1 MFTDSTPQ
9 RIDYLLAF
17 RGVAILGVV
26 LGHAFGIGMHSVG
39 VFISNSNT
47 FSFMYGH
54 QHLDGVR
61 DALYVLTPLIGL
73 NFVILFFVQSGYL
86 MGKVFHDR
94 RYVFDVAGIRHFYA
108 NRFLRIAPLLYFNL
122 LVCLMFFPG
131 VAFDLKKILGDFLF
145 VTNFTG
151 RSINLVTWSISHE
164 MQYYLAAPFV
174 FWLFGRKDSTLGF
187 AACLGLALAILLF
200 WPGDTKIGYS
210 YAFLAGYCVNIA
222 LRKWAIRVSELI
234 KLLTLVAGSIAIN
247 CAYNYLY
254 LWDRFSEA
262 TLVIMLVGAVVIF
275 ILECPGEFELS
286 RRSKWYAGA
295 IGFWVLAGELTFSIY
310 LWHYPMIVARF
321 GFFDAAAER
330 LAAAVGWHD
339 PAAVIALYHLVELSV
354 VLPITFLVSYATF
367 HLIERRFRPRLYAP
381 AGASS

>member
-26 LGHAFGIGMHSVG
+26 LGHAFGIGAHSVG
-39 VFISNSNT
+39 VFISSSNT
-47 FSFMYGH
+47 ISFMHGH
-54 QHLDGVR
+54 QHLDDVR
-61 DALYVLTPLIGL
+61 DALYVLMPLLGV

-94 RYVFDVAGIRHFYA
+94 RYGFGIAGIRHFYV

-122 LVCLMFFPG
+122 LICLMFFPG
-131 VAFDLKKILGDFLF
+131 VVFNLKMIAGDFLF
-145 VTNFTG
+145 LTNFTG
-151 RSINLVTWSISHE
+151 RSINLVTWSLSHE
-164 MQYYLAAPFV
+164 MQYYVAAPFV
-174 FWLFGRKDSTLGF
+174 FWLFGRKDTTLGF
-187 AACLGLALAILLF
+187 FACITVALAILLF
-200 WPGDTKIGYS
+200 WPSDTKIGYS
-210 YAFLAGYCVNIA
+210 YAFLAGYCVNLA
-222 LRKWAIRVSELI
+222 LRNWAIRVSELV

-247 CAYNYLY
+247 CLYNYLR
-254 LWDRFSEA
+254 LWDQYTVAS
-262 TLVIMLVGAVVIF
+262 LVVMLVGAAVIF
-275 ILECPGEFELS
+275 VLECPGEFELS
-286 RRSKWYAGA
+286 HRSRWYAAA

-330 LAAAVGWHD
+330 LAAATGWRD
-339 PAAVIALYHLVELSV
+339 PAAVIAFYHAVELSL

-367 HLIERRFRPRLYAP
+367 HLIERRFRPKLYAP
-381 AGASS
+381 AAATR